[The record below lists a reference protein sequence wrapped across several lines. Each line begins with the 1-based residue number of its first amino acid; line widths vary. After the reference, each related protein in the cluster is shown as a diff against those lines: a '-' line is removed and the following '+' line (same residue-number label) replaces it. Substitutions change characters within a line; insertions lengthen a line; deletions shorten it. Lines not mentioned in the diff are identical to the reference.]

1 MIQSALQL
9 MGSNGVEATSFSQ
22 VIEHS
27 GAPRGSI
34 YHHFPGG
41 KAQLIEEATRYAGDV
56 VVARFQR
63 YVNEEDPIAGL
74 EAMINYWRRALLATE
89 FSAGCPVLA
98 AALEGDSL
106 PAAREAARV
115 SFEQFQDLYFQLL
128 TRAGIP
134 ESRAR
139 SLAAVTISAIE
150 GGIILARA
158 QKSNAPLDRVLDE
171 LQRLFTDALGEA
183 IPSKQE
189 AA

>member
-1 MIQSALQL
+1 
-9 MGSNGVEATSFSQ
+9 
-22 VIEHS
+22 
-27 GAPRGSI
+27 
-34 YHHFPGG
+34 
-41 KAQLIEEATRYAGDV
+41 
-56 VVARFQR
+56 
-63 YVNEEDPIAGL
+63 
-74 EAMINYWRRALLATE
+74 
-89 FSAGCPVLA
+89 
-98 AALEGDSL
+98 
-106 PAAREAARV
+106 V